1 MIKYKFAKDENEK
14 LIDIDSLNV
23 GNRVISQFYCIGC
36 GNELIA
42 RLGKIK
48 VHHFA
53 HKMVVSCSGETYL
66 HLLGKQLFFENY
78 SECLKSKRSF
88 TIEIYQNRTCN
99 HFENELSVKCKLPT
113 VTTKFDLTHYFDK
126 ISIETRESS
135 FIPDI
140 MLTSKNGQDKIFIE
154 IAVTHHSTAEK
165 LNSNYRIIE
174 LDVENEDDFEPIK
187 RKYLSITNSNIKF
200 KNFKSNEI
208 ITSICDGNCKIDY
221 NFFTVDTEGRCIL
234 KQRNLRQ
241 IKNQLAKEMGGIVKY
256 EISKNNG
263 RNYSD
268 IFKKGVATFSKQNIM
283 VKNCFVC
290 RYHAE
295 NNSWQYFED
304 TTGVPIFCKFL
315 KIKCNSNQ
323 AVSCGYFKLE
333 KKHVQ
338 KILTIIQEYDSE
350 NEQYYN
356 ELNERETDDGI
367 CDG

>member
-1 MIKYKFAKDENEK
+1 MIKYKYAKDGNEK
-14 LIDIDSLNV
+14 LIDIDSLNEE
-23 GNRVISQFYCIGC
+23 NRVMSKFFCISC

-78 SECLKSKRSF
+78 TECLNTERPF
-88 TIEIYQNRTCN
+88 TIEIYQKRTCN
-99 HFENELSVKCKLPT
+99 HFENELGLKCKQPK
-113 VTTKFDLTHYFDK
+113 VTTKFDLTQFFDK

-140 MLTSKNGQDKIFIE
+140 MLTSKNGKEKVFVE
-154 IAVTHHSTAEK
+154 IAVTHISTEEK

-174 LDVENEDDFEPIK
+174 VDIENEDDFEPIK
-187 RKYLSITNSNIKF
+187 RKYLSVTGSNVKF
-200 KNFKSNEI
+200 KNFKTNEI
-208 ITSICDGNCKIDY
+208 NASLCNGQCKIDY
-221 NFFTVDTEGRCIL
+221 NFFTIDTDGRCLL

-241 IKNQLAKEMGGIVKY
+241 IKNQLAIEKDGIVKY
-256 EISKNNG
+256 EISKDNG

-268 IFKKGVATFSKQNIM
+268 IFKKGVATFSQQNLK

-295 NNSWQYFED
+295 NNSWQYYEN
-304 TTGVPIFCKFL
+304 TTSVPIFCKFL

-333 KKHVQ
+333 KNYVQ
-338 KILTIIQEYDSE
+338 EIITTIQEYDSE
-350 NEQYYN
+350 IERYYN
-356 ELNERETDDGI
+356 EFKERETDD
-367 CDG
+367 